1 MEHTQKHRSQD
12 TQMKKR
18 RLIPFS
24 WTPASWGLTGKSRQ
38 LAEAEYNHTGKEL
51 ELALAQINS
60 QGDLNVQRK
69 LELAV
74 EHKYGDISDYEY
86 DQQMLTL
93 RSQQEH
99 IDETDLKVLKLDID
113 LQHSKITQDQHARQV
128 ADLRGEPYVNVMRMG
143 IDSENVV
150 QGFFE
155 LDWNE
160 HFVKML
166 QDAGITGRDD
176 EEVVNRWFN
185 GVCRTVLLQEQA
197 DQDWGFQT
205 EDNQRPDVEYR
216 SDSKD

>member
-1 MEHTQKHRSQD
+1 
-12 TQMKKR
+12 MKKR

-38 LAEAEYNHTGKEL
+38 LAEAEYNYTGKEL
-51 ELALAQINS
+51 ELALASINS
-60 QGDLNVQRK
+60 GGDLYLENK
-69 LELAV
+69 LELDV
-74 EHKYGDISDYEY
+74 KLKYSDIDQYEY

-99 IDETDLKVLKLDID
+99 ITDTELEVLKLDIE
-113 LQHSKITQDQHARQV
+113 LNHGKIAQDQYERKV

-143 IDSENVV
+143 IDDDNVV
-150 QGFFE
+150 QGYFE